1 MKKILSF
8 VVALTAVVS
17 VSAQYYQDAV
27 NGDMLHVRQPRT
39 LQRTEINLP
48 SIDGYT
54 PYKAD
59 LHTHTIYSDGH
70 LSMEARIREAWADG
84 LDVMAVTEHLEYRP
98 NEKNYVAYLNGYTK
112 EGVKA
117 ENYNFVSKDRP
128 ATAEGIHVD
137 FNVPVEVAIKAAK
150 KYGVTIIPGIEI
162 TRKEGEYSH
171 FNALFT
177 TDNNAIYALET
188 IESIRNAKKQGA
200 LVMHNHPGWMHTN
213 MLMTEYE
220 KMVYEA
226 GLLDG
231 IEIMNGAEFYPQA
244 IERAKQYNLFM
255 SSNTDA
261 HYPTAERYKEYGAL
275 RNMTIIYAKDNS
287 LESLREAIEAHRTLA
302 YSFGTLAGDEEL
314 LRKFFAASVTAHKTT
329 VDYKNRADVI
339 LTNNSS
345 IDWLLVREG
354 QNVVELKANSSI
366 IIRTSAS
373 KSDVFTVI
381 NTWCGENKH
390 LVYDFNLD

>member
-220 KMVYEA
+220 NMVYEA

-261 HYPTAERYKEYGAL
+261 HYPTAERYKEYGVL